1 MPARPLPAPATQ
13 VDEYLFDIA
22 TSLRQLTV
30 VLAQL
35 TVEVSAAAPTARSAS
50 GSVADDLVE
59 LREPEPKAV
68 RKPRGN

>member
-22 TSLRQLTV
+22 TSLRQLNA

-35 TVEVSAAAPTARSAS
+35 TVEISAAAAPTAAS
-50 GSVADDLVE
+50 PVADDLVE